1 MLSAL
6 LLLAPVLASATIN
19 SIGYGPHGLELNAGE
34 NEHAASAYEEVALKE
49 ICYRNLYADVAAFT
63 VKYQKEVL
71 VADKADGK
79 VYLADGTRKDEN
91 NVEFYYEEFCYKQ
104 YKLKDHEADYSK
116 VSGISIGKRSLIDT
130 LGFKGLGGLSLDSD
144 SHGPADD
151 AGLFTKGSFLDSFAN
166 TYGDGSMNGDAFGSL
181 GEGEG
186 VKQSV
191 PVSQGNAKFDSYT
204 APHGDNAHSG
214 ATGGAEQI
222 KGADDS
228 AESDKAAPKARRMF
242 SWHHLIVR
250 GRSTS

>member
-19 SIGYGPHGLELNAGE
+19 SIGYGPHGLELSAGE

-104 YKLKDHEADYSK
+104 YKVDQHDADYSK
-116 VSGISIGKRSLIDT
+116 VSGITIGRKKRYR
-130 LGFKGLGGLSLDSD
+130 
-144 SHGPADD
+144 A
-151 AGLFTKGSFLDSFAN
+151 
-166 TYGDGSMNGDAFGSL
+166 
-181 GEGEG
+181 
-186 VKQSV
+186 
-191 PVSQGNAKFDSYT
+191 
-204 APHGDNAHSG
+204 
-214 ATGGAEQI
+214 
-222 KGADDS
+222 
-228 AESDKAAPKARRMF
+228 
-242 SWHHLIVR
+242 
-250 GRSTS
+250 